1 MRIAFL
7 ALFGILVAAVA
18 MAGGG
23 LLDLGQ
29 TGAQPAPHTA
39 AKESSDIAARYSA
52 DSQRLIAEALADS
65 LAYER
70 LAYLADTFGPR
81 FSGSV
86 NLERAIDWIL
96 SEMVADGLENV
107 HAEPVMV
114 PKWVRGNESLHLLE
128 PRETK
133 MEMLSLGGSVGTGP
147 EGIEAEVLVVGSF
160 EELTAR
166 ASEAEGRIVLFNV
179 PFTDYSATVRYRV
192 DGASAAAAVGAVAS
206 LVRSVGPT
214 SLYTP
219 HTGMLSYKKEVP
231 RTPHAAVT
239 IEDAEMM
246 QRMQDRGQNVRVRLM
261 MEARDEGMVPSRNV
275 VAEILGSERPQ
286 EVVILGGHIDSW
298 DVGHGAVDDAGGCLA
313 AWHALVLMKRLGL
326 RPRRTVR
333 VVLWTN
339 EENGLG
345 GAKAYRDAHLD
356 EIDDMVLAMESD
368 SGVFEPLGFS
378 FSGSPEARKIV
389 TEIAQLLDP
398 ISAGMISGNGGG
410 ADIGPLMER
419 GVPGM
424 GLVVDG
430 SKYFWYHHTNADTVD
445 KVDPREMHRCAAAMA
460 VMAYVVADMSQR
472 LPRETA
478 SY

>member
-1 MRIAFL
+1 MRIAFVT
-7 ALFGILVAAVA
+7 LFGILVASVAVA
-18 MAGGG
+18 GRGF
-23 LLDLGQ
+23 LDLTQLGVES
-29 TGAQPAPHTA
+29 AQQATA
-39 AKESSDIAARYSA
+39 DKSSEIVARYSA
-52 DSQRLIAEALADS
+52 DSQRLIEEALSDS
-65 LAYER
+65 SAYER

-81 FSGSV
+81 FSGSE

-96 SEMVADGLENV
+96 SEMAADGLENV

-114 PKWVRGNESLHLLE
+114 PKWVRGEESLQLLE
-128 PRETK
+128 PRKT
-133 MEMLSLGGSVGTGP
+133 EMHMMSLGGSVGTGP
-147 EGIEAEVLVVGSF
+147 DGIEADVLVVGSF
-160 EELTAR
+160 DELTAR
-166 ASEAEGRIVLFNV
+166 ASEAAGRIVLFNV

-206 LVRSVGPT
+206 LVRSVGPV

-219 HTGMLSYKKEVP
+219 HTGMLSYKKEIP

-239 IEDAEMM
+239 IEDAAMM
-246 QRMQDRGQNVRVRLM
+246 QRMQDRGQKVRVRLT
-261 MEARDEGMVPSRNV
+261 MEARDEGLVPSRNV
-275 VAEILGSERPQ
+275 VAELVGSESPQ

-298 DVGHGAVDDAGGCLA
+298 DVGQGAVDDAGGCLA

-345 GAKAYRDAHLD
+345 GAKAYRDAHRD

-389 TEIAQLLDP
+389 SEVARLLDP
-398 ISAGMISGNGGG
+398 IGAGMISGNGGG
-410 ADIGPLMER
+410 ADIGPLMEL

-430 SKYFWYHHTNADTVD
+430 SKYFWYHHTHADTVD
-445 KVDPREMHRCAAAMA
+445 KVDPREMHQCAAAMA
-460 VMAYVVADMSQR
+460 IMAYVVADMPQR